1 MNITEVM
8 RLSERVF
15 KMYSPLT
22 GELYQAGEYE
32 YEDSVDE
39 YNGEELLL
47 YAEEIEKAVAAY
59 TDNGTEDLMKYF
71 YESEYVKQYVRSLV
85 PSVEVWNGR
94 LYGCTTVRADEDL
107 SEPGWD
113 KLMDYLSGQYADGWG
128 EGFEQ
133 REIETEDG
141 LLYVHF
147 WQDHDFDFTVEEVT
161 STKKYEI
168 TDIAHPKDPSLH
180 RIRALQ
186 RVSETVGPGTPGGYV
201 QSEENLSQENDGAWI
216 YGEAIC
222 CESAIVTTGAFLT
235 GQARVSGSALI
246 SNEAEIGGQ
255 ARVRDYAVVTGGTV
269 QECALVC
276 GHAIVRKNKSTGCL
290 PMVEGHAT
298 VMGTVAGAVYL
309 AADAFILPGTTVD
322 NPTADVLAINGT
334 HARLYSI
341 EQVKPPK
348 APER

>member
-1 MNITEVM
+1 M
-8 RLSERVF
+8 SERIF

-39 YNGEELLL
+39 YNGAELLL
-47 YAEEIEKAVAAY
+47 YAEEIEKAVKAY
-59 TDNGTEDLMKYF
+59 TDNGTENLMKYF
-71 YESEYVKQYVRSLV
+71 DESDYVKQHVRSLV

-94 LYGCTTVRADEDL
+94 LYGCTTVRADQDL

-113 KLMDYLSGQYADGWG
+113 KLMNYLTGQYSDGWG
-128 EGFEQ
+128 EDFEQ

-161 STKKYEI
+161 PSKKYEI

-186 RVSETVGPGTPGGYV
+186 RVSETVGPGTLGGYV
-201 QSEENLSQENDGAWI
+201 QSEENLTQENDGAWI

-222 CESAIVTTGAFLT
+222 CENAIVTTGAFLT

-255 ARVRDYAVVTGGTV
+255 ARVRDRAVVSGGTV
-269 QECALVC
+269 QEGAVVC
-276 GHAIVRKNKSTGCL
+276 GDAVIRKNQITGAVPL
-290 PMVEGHAT
+290 LEGHAT

-309 AADAFILPGTTVD
+309 AADAFILPGNTVD
-322 NPTADVLAINGT
+322 NPTNSVLAINGT
-334 HARLYSI
+334 HVRLYSI
-341 EQVKPPK
+341 EQVKPPR